1 MNILYLHF
9 LTIFPSVVILIYFF
23 SSDKFQEPKKLI
35 FYTFIAG
42 IIMTFF
48 VGLFKYFL
56 YIFIPKQGPFFNAF
70 FDAALI
76 EELGKF
82 LVMYLFCVRFTQFNE
97 PMDGIVYGTVV
108 SLSFATYE
116 NYEYVFKNTDYNI
129 SYAIAFMR
137 AITAIPMH
145 AFCGV
150 LMGFFIGKYFFRK
163 NNKKIYLRLALIIP
177 ILFHGFY
184 NYFLM
189 EQDFNDKLSLLV
201 LLILT
206 FFTIYF
212 HNHMKNLQN
221 FKNQEKEIKKY

>member
-35 FYTFIAG
+35 FYTFIVG

-56 YIFIPKQGPFFNAF
+56 YTFIPKQGPFFTAF

-82 LVMYLFCVRFTQFNE
+82 LVLYLFCARFTQFNE

-116 NYEYVFKNTDYNI
+116 NYEYVFNNTDYNI

>member
-1 MNILYLHF
+1 
-9 LTIFPSVVILIYFF
+9 
-23 SSDKFQEPKKLI
+23 
-35 FYTFIAG
+35 
-42 IIMTFF
+42 
-48 VGLFKYFL
+48 
-56 YIFIPKQGPFFNAF
+56 
-70 FDAALI
+70 
-76 EELGKF
+76 
-82 LVMYLFCVRFTQFNE
+82 
-97 PMDGIVYGTVV
+97 
-108 SLSFATYE
+108 
-116 NYEYVFKNTDYNI
+116 
-129 SYAIAFMR
+129 
-137 AITAIPMH
+137 
-145 AFCGV
+145 
-150 LMGFFIGKYFFRK
+150 MGFFIGKYFFRK